1 MEDPGLLG
9 HTGTFNPII
18 NMKTAAVIGAF
29 CLISGTE
36 QDGYRGSF
44 SQK

>member
-9 HTGTFNPII
+9 HTG
-18 NMKTAAVIGAF
+18 TAAVIGAF